1 MKPLRGV
8 SLWGPLGGSSW
19 EATATCSRPRESL
32 EMYSFENLFSF
43 FFFLFQGLP
52 RWMAIAP
59 EKRQNWVDE
68 SPFVSVIYS
77 FSFFLFFFFP
87 GTKKHRVGPSF
98 VRAFFLCASEA
109 AAGAPLTLDT
119 ARLGGLLMAREGK
132 RGESPLLLFP
142 LVDCLLF
149 LAFLGFGVI
158 VLRRR
163 RGRQVGCSSLALNS
177 LRRS

>member
-1 MKPLRGV
+1 
-8 SLWGPLGGSSW
+8 
-19 EATATCSRPRESL
+19 
-32 EMYSFENLFSF
+32 
-43 FFFLFQGLP
+43 
-52 RWMAIAP
+52 MAIAP